1 MAFVLD
7 SSERVLNYGTMD
19 VRPIAQTVRFSDLSR
34 DSKKVAAAAER
45 GPVMITRR
53 DGEPLVLQ
61 RQSVY
66 EQNRAG
72 LALAS
77 QVIAAAVGEG
87 PEGFAERLGR
97 FFPWMS
103 FLPSDGREQ
112 CAGELARVA
121 RACASVSVFEPLEVE
136 VSAWQST
143 AEAYASGHGPDT
155 EYDWLDDPTA
165 VERP

>member
-1 MAFVLD
+1 MALVLD
-7 SSERVLNYGTMD
+7 SSEHVLNYGTMD

-34 DSKKVAAAAER
+34 DSKKVAAAADR

-77 QVIAAAVGEG
+77 QVIAAAVEEG
-87 PEGFAERLGR
+87 SESFAERLGR

-103 FLPSDGREQ
+103 FLPSDGRQQ
-112 CAGELARVA
+112 CASELAGVA
-121 RACASVSVFEPLEVE
+121 RACASVAVFEPLEVA
-136 VSAWQST
+136 VRAWQST
-143 AEAYASGHGPDT
+143 AEAYASGHGPDR
-155 EYDWLDDPTA
+155 EYDWLDEPIT

>member
-1 MAFVLD
+1 MALVLD
-7 SSERVLNYGTMD
+7 SSEHVLNYGTMD

-34 DSKKVAAAAER
+34 DSKKVAAAADR

-103 FLPSDGREQ
+103 FLPLAGRAQ
-112 CAGELARVA
+112 CANELAQVA

-136 VSAWQST
+136 VGAWQST
-143 AEAYASGHGPDT
+143 AEAYASGHGPDRD
-155 EYDWLDDPTA
+155 YDWLDEPVA

>member
-1 MAFVLD
+1 
-7 SSERVLNYGTMD
+7 MD

-34 DSKKVAAAAER
+34 DSKKVAAAADR

-87 PEGFAERLGR
+87 PEGFADRLR
-97 FFPWMS
+97 QYFPWMG
-103 FLPSDGREQ
+103 FLPSAGRQQ
-112 CAGELARVA
+112 CANELTRVA

-143 AEAYASGHGPDT
+143 AEAYASGHRPDT
-155 EYDWLDDPTA
+155 EYDWLDGSIA